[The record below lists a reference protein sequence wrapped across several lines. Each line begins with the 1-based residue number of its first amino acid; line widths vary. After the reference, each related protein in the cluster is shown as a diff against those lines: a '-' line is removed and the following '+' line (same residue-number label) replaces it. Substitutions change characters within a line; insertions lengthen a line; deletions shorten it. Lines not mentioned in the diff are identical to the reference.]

1 MDYTIES
8 WIELNVETIL
18 DGVLYAIFPM
28 WQGLNSNFQTFMNTF
43 VKRITKIFEIF
54 LRINRFHKIYSIL
67 AS

>member
-28 WQGLNSNFQTFMNTF
+28 WIKLLWGLNSNFQTFMNTF

-54 LRINRFHKIYSIL
+54 LRINRYRYIS
-67 AS
+67 

>member
-28 WQGLNSNFQTFMNTF
+28 WRGLNSNFQTFMEYI
-43 VKRITKIFEIF
+43 R
-54 LRINRFHKIYSIL
+54 
-67 AS
+67 